1 MISLY
6 FWFRLKQAL
15 FLRWLHTNTLP
26 VKNILKK
33 NFSPCNLNENTASYS
48 SNNLKKIKVIKTTN
62 MKKKIAGLA
71 LLALILTTTTF
82 AKNIDDK
89 QVNNKVVTAFNQKFT
104 QASDLK
110 WNVTANYVEA
120 TFKMNDQFMFAY
132 FTETGELL
140 GISRNILVNQ
150 LPINLQADIKKV
162 YAGSWVTELFELAKD
177 GETTY
182 YITLENADQKVSL
195 KSADGNSWST
205 YKKVKK
211 NAE

>member
-1 MISLY
+1 
-6 FWFRLKQAL
+6 
-15 FLRWLHTNTLP
+15 
-26 VKNILKK
+26 
-33 NFSPCNLNENTASYS
+33 
-48 SNNLKKIKVIKTTN
+48 

-104 QASDLK
+104 QASELK

-150 LPINLQADIKKV
+150 LPINLQADIKKS
-162 YAGSWVTELFELAKD
+162 YASSWVTELFELAKD

-182 YITLENADQKVSL
+182 YITLENAEQKVSL
-195 KSADGNSWST
+195 KSADGSSWSV
-205 YKKVKK
+205 YKKAKK